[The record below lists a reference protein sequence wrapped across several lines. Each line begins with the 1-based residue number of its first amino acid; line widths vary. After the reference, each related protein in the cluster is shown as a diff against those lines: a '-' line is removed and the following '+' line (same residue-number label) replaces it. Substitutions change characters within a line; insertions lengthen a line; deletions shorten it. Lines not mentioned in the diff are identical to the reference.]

1 MKTAFLKPVFAF
13 LFATIFVISC
23 DKDDSFNQG
32 SEQEEE
38 QVIESASISEE
49 ATDDVLEIA
58 SLAEDELV
66 ADGGRTT
73 TDLCAVVTHDK
84 ENKTVTIDFGD
95 GCVGPYGRERKGK
108 IIVKYSSEIG
118 DDIANRIITFENFFV
133 NNKGVTGTIELR
145 DVSINASGNM
155 QSVKKLIEL
164 TISFPNG
171 ESMVYNGSRTREW
184 ISGAGDDDPTNNV
197 YRITGSIEGKS
208 TSGRSFTHEIVE
220 PIIADWSC
228 AAQGK
233 FARVAGVVEM
243 TRLGG
248 YTNRKRTVDYG
259 DGECDNTIVV
269 TTFRRTYTLTIEE

>member
-1 MKTAFLKPVFAF
+1 MKTNLLKPIVAF
-13 LFATIFVISC
+13 LFAIVLVTSC
-23 DKDDSFNQG
+23 DNENVLNQG

-38 QVIESASISEE
+38 QVVESASISED

-58 SLAEDELV
+58 ALAEDELA
-66 ADGGRTT
+66 ADGGRINS
-73 TDLCAVVTHDK
+73 DLCAVVTHDK

-108 IIVKYSSEIG
+108 IIIKYSSEIG
-118 DDIANRIITFENFFV
+118 DNVANRIITFEDFFV

-145 DVSINASGNM
+145 DFSINASGNL
-155 QSVKKLIEL
+155 QSVKRLIEL

-171 ESMVYNGSRTREW
+171 ESMVFNGSRTREW
-184 ISGAGDDDPTNNV
+184 ISGEGDDDPSNNV

-208 TSGRSFTHEIVE
+208 TKGRSFTHEIVE

-248 YTNRKRTVDYG
+248 YNNRKRTVDYG
-259 DGECDNTIVV
+259 DGECDNIIVV
-269 TTFRRTYTLTIEE
+269 TTFRRTYTVTIEE